1 MARAVYDLQPPNR
14 RTAIG
19 KRCEAVSGEIMQ
31 FDDAM
36 LESELDAMIRTRV
49 EDATNATPNAS
60 GRRDRGRRRIRAPDR
75 SEGVP
80 GRPLRGRPDGRGRQA
95 RAEGA
100 RTQGRPVRV
109 GGDQTPPAARVRCRG
124 GADGH
129 VPGGRVH
136 PAGRRHRP
144 AAVGRPHALADAF
157 RQARA
162 CVHRDRWV
170 GEAPAGGRMAVR
182 VRGRRVAQA
191 FPAHARRGRLPGRER
206 RVDARMR
213 RNPLRHRERMVDP
226 PLSGHAPAR

>member
-80 GRPLRGRPDGRGRQA
+80 GRPLREGPRGTA
-95 RAEGA
+95 
-100 RTQGRPVRV
+100 
-109 GGDQTPPAARVRCRG
+109 
-124 GADGH
+124 
-129 VPGGRVH
+129 
-136 PAGRRHRP
+136 
-144 AAVGRPHALADAF
+144 
-157 RQARA
+157 
-162 CVHRDRWV
+162 
-170 GEAPAGGRMAVR
+170 
-182 VRGRRVAQA
+182 
-191 FPAHARRGRLPGRER
+191 ARRGRVPGEVPRSREGN
-206 RVDARMR
+206 ARA
-213 RNPLRHRERMVDP
+213 NGDQ
-226 PLSGHAPAR
+226 APAGFAGAGGEYMKVSCPRRRLPTGSSMCAPRSMGGGSARWGANGRACSWTACGAGVPGARASRAASRTGAAR